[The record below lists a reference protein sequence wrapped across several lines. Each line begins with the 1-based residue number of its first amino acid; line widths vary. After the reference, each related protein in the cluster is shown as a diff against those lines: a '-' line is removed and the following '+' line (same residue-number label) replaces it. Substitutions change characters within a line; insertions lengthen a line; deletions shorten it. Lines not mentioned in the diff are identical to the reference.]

1 MERTGLKSIDPL
13 MREFVERISENPLA
27 RDLHT
32 SNIATFE
39 KVLEMGKVSFEK
51 ISRHRA
57 KIMLYIMLFGEDS
70 ADFERRVCEA
80 YKLSE
85 KHL

>member
-1 MERTGLKSIDPL
+1 MERTGLLSIDPL
-13 MREFVERISENPLA
+13 MREFVERISESPSA
-27 RDLHT
+27 SDLHT

-39 KVLEMGKVSFEK
+39 GVLEMSGVSFEK

-57 KIMLYIMLFGEDS
+57 KLMLYIMLFGEDS
-70 ADFERRVCEA
+70 ADFKRRVCEA
-80 YKLSE
+80 YTLSE

>member
-1 MERTGLKSIDPL
+1 MKSIEPL
-13 MREFVERISENPLA
+13 MREFVERILESPSI
-27 RDLHT
+27 RGLHT

-39 KVLEMGKVSFEK
+39 KVLEMSGAPFEK
-51 ISRHRA
+51 IPRHRA
-57 KIMLYIMLFGEDS
+57 KVMLYIMLFGEDS

-80 YKLSE
+80 YALSE

>member
-13 MREFVERISENPLA
+13 MQEFVERICERSPI

-39 KVLEMGKVSFEK
+39 RVLEMNGVSFEK
-51 ISRHRA
+51 ILRHRA
-57 KIMLYIMLFGEDS
+57 KVMLYIMLFGEDS

-80 YKLSE
+80 YALSE

>member
-13 MREFVERISENPLA
+13 MREFVECILEGPSA

-39 KVLEMGKVSFEK
+39 GVLEISGVPFEK

-57 KIMLYIMLFGEDS
+57 KLMLYIMLFGEDS
-70 ADFERRVCEA
+70 ADFKRRVCEA
-80 YKLSE
+80 YALSE